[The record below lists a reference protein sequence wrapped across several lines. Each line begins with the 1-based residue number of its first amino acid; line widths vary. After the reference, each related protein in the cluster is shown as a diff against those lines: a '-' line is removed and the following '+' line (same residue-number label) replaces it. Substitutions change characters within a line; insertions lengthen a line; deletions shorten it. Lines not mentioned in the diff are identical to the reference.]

1 MDYTVLLIGLGIII
15 ALVVLGKIFSFLTKA
30 LFVVIVIAL
39 IAAGIF
45 FWANG
50 SLNDTAKTSSINYT
64 IKP

>member
-50 SLNDTAKTSSINYT
+50 SFE
-64 IKP
+64 

>member
-15 ALVVLGKIFSFLTKA
+15 VLVVLGKIFSFLTKA

-45 FWANG
+45 FWANE

-64 IKP
+64 INL

>member
-50 SLNDTAKTSSINYT
+50 SLNDNAKTSYINYT
-64 IKP
+64 INL